1 MNSSTGNTNMIFKP
15 TMNLRYAKRTVK
27 LHPFYKNFDNGSM
40 VPGTMIVLVLQ
51 QQYIGTDGSTKWVD
65 VPEVME
71 DQ

>member
-1 MNSSTGNTNMIFKP
+1 MNSSTENTNIIFKP
-15 TMNLRYAKRTVK
+15 TMNLRYARRTVK
-27 LHPFYKNFDNGSM
+27 LHPFYVNFDNGSM